1 MPVYDVHTKMDA
13 IPYENETEEY
23 TQLTIANQRKLMVK
37 DALNYGLKLK
47 SQDQDIMT
55 QTQQLRKKYGGARSQ
70 SQI

>member
-1 MPVYDVHTKMDA
+1 MDA

-47 SQDQDIMT
+47 SQDQDITT
-55 QTQQLRKKYGGARSQ
+55 QTQQLRKKTGGARSQ